1 MFYYI
6 DKEEAKNGNSLIL
19 AVTNEQYDDYKKR
32 FNDKA
37 IEFQGENLPFYIT
50 YDEITNTVR
59 EATELE
65 KIERDQLKL
74 DKNQVIINNKIVTYN
89 KDYQKIISGKIVNKT
104 LKELLEA
111 NILTIEEIKTNK
123 IEEIKKMRDEFISS
137 DLELDGYLIQV
148 RDQEDRDKFNRLIL
162 GLLLG
167 QLKKEDKEEWRLSD
181 NSYMSFTYSKLAEIP
196 TIYSNRER
204 EAFKKFHI
212 LEEKLKKAKT
222 INEIEEISW

>member
-6 DKEEAKNGNSLIL
+6 DKEEAKKGNSLVL

-50 YDEITNTVR
+50 YDEITNTIR

-65 KIERDQLKL
+65 KIDRGQLKL
-74 DKNQVIINNKIVTYN
+74 DENQVVINNKIVTYN

-104 LKELLEA
+104 LKELFEK
-111 NILTIEEIKTNK
+111 NILTIEEIKTKK
-123 IEEIKKMRDEFISS
+123 IEEIKKIRDEFISS
-137 DLELDGYLIQV
+137 DLELDGFLIQV
-148 RDQEDRDKFNRLIL
+148 RNQEDRDKFNRIIL

-167 QLKKEDKEEWRLSD
+167 QLRKEDKEEWRLSD

-196 TIYSNRER
+196 VIYSNRER
-204 EAFKKFHI
+204 DAFKKFHI
-212 LEEKLKKAKT
+212 LEEKLKKAKA

>member
-104 LKELLEA
+104 LKELLES

-148 RDQEDRDKFNRLIL
+148 RDQEDRDKFNRIIL

-212 LEEKLKKAKT
+212 
-222 INEIEEISW
+222 

>member
-50 YDEITNTVR
+50 YNEITNTVR

-111 NILTIEEIKTNK
+111 NILTIEGIKTNK

-148 RDQEDRDKFNRLIL
+148 RDQEDRDKFNRIIL

>member
-6 DKEEAKNGNSLIL
+6 DKEEAKKGNSLIL
-19 AVTNEQYDDYKKR
+19 AVTNKQYDDYKKR

-65 KIERDQLKL
+65 KINRSQLTL
-74 DKNQVIINNKIVTYN
+74 YENQVIINNKIVTYN

-104 LKELLEA
+104 LKELLET
-111 NILTIEEIKTNK
+111 NVLTIEEIKTNK

-148 RDQEDRDKFNRLIL
+148 RDQEDRDKFNRIIL

>member
-6 DKEEAKNGNSLIL
+6 DKEEAKKGNSLIL

-65 KIERDQLKL
+65 KINRSQLTL
-74 DKNQVIINNKIVTYN
+74 YENQVIINNKIVTYN

-104 LKELLEA
+104 LKELLET

-148 RDQEDRDKFNRLIL
+148 RNQEDKDKFNRIIL

>member
-50 YDEITNTVR
+50 YDEIANTVR

-65 KIERDQLKL
+65 KIDRGQLKL
-74 DKNQVIINNKIVTYN
+74 NENQVIINNKIVTYN

-104 LKELLEA
+104 LKELLET

-137 DLELDGYLIQV
+137 DLKLDGYLIQV
-148 RDQEDRDKFNRLIL
+148 RDQEDRDKFNRIIL

>member
-19 AVTNEQYDDYKKR
+19 AVTNEQYNDYKKR
-32 FNDKA
+32 FNNKA

-50 YDEITNTVR
+50 YDEIANTVR

-65 KIERDQLKL
+65 KIDRGQLKL
-74 DKNQVIINNKIVTYN
+74 DENQVVINNKIVTYN
-89 KDYQKIISGKIVNKT
+89 KDFQKIISGKIVNKT
-104 LKELLEA
+104 LKELLET
-111 NILTIEEIKTNK
+111 NILTIEEIKTKK
-123 IEEIKKMRDEFISS
+123 IEEIKKMRDGFISS

-148 RDQEDRDKFNRLIL
+148 RDQEDRDKFNRIIL

-167 QLKKEDKEEWRLSD
+167 QLRKEDKEEWRLSD
-181 NSYMSFTYSKLAEIP
+181 NSYMSFTYSKLAEVP

-204 EAFKKFHI
+204 DAFKKFHI

>member
-6 DKEEAKNGNSLIL
+6 DKEEAKKGNSLIL

-50 YDEITNTVR
+50 YDEIINTVR

-65 KIERDQLKL
+65 KINRSQLTL
-74 DKNQVIINNKIVTYN
+74 YENQVIINNKIVTYN

-104 LKELLEA
+104 LKELLET
-111 NILTIEEIKTNK
+111 NVLTIEEIKTNK

-148 RDQEDRDKFNRLIL
+148 RDQEDRDKFNRIIL

>member
-50 YDEITNTVR
+50 YDEITNTIR

-148 RDQEDRDKFNRLIL
+148 RDQEDRDKFNRIIL

-222 INEIEEISW
+222 INEIEEVSW

>member
-6 DKEEAKNGNSLIL
+6 DKEEAKKGNSLIL

-65 KIERDQLKL
+65 KINRSQLTL
-74 DKNQVIINNKIVTYN
+74 YENQVIINNKIVTYN

-123 IEEIKKMRDEFISS
+123 IAEIKKMRDEFISS

-148 RDQEDRDKFNRLIL
+148 RDQEDRDKFNRIIL

-204 EAFKKFHI
+204 DAFKKFHI
-212 LEEKLKKAKT
+212 LEEKLKNAKT

>member
-50 YDEITNTVR
+50 YNEITNTVR

-148 RDQEDRDKFNRLIL
+148 RDQEDRDKFNRIIL

-196 TIYSNRER
+196 AIYSNRER
-204 EAFKKFHI
+204 ETFKKFHI

>member
-50 YDEITNTVR
+50 YDEVTNTVR

-65 KIERDQLKL
+65 KIDRGQLTL
-74 DKNQVIINNKIVTYN
+74 YENQVIINNKIVTYN

-104 LKELLEA
+104 LKELLET
-111 NILTIEEIKTNK
+111 NILTIEEIKTKK
-123 IEEIKKMRDEFISS
+123 IEEIKKMRDEFINS
-137 DLELDGYLIQV
+137 DLELDGCLIQV
-148 RDQEDRDKFNRLIL
+148 RDQEDRDKFNRIIL

-167 QLKKEDKEEWRLSD
+167 QLRKEDKEEWRLSD

-204 EAFKKFHI
+204 DAFKKFHI

>member
-1 MFYYI
+1 
-6 DKEEAKNGNSLIL
+6 
-19 AVTNEQYDDYKKR
+19 
-32 FNDKA
+32 
-37 IEFQGENLPFYIT
+37 
-50 YDEITNTVR
+50 
-59 EATELE
+59 
-65 KIERDQLKL
+65 
-74 DKNQVIINNKIVTYN
+74 
-89 KDYQKIISGKIVNKT
+89 
-104 LKELLEA
+104 
-111 NILTIEEIKTNK
+111 
-123 IEEIKKMRDEFISS
+123 MRNEFISS

-148 RDQEDRDKFNRLIL
+148 RDQEDRDKFNRIIL

>member
-6 DKEEAKNGNSLIL
+6 DKEEAKKGNSLIL

-65 KIERDQLKL
+65 KINRSQLTL
-74 DKNQVIINNKIVTYN
+74 YENQVIINNKIVTYN
-89 KDYQKIISGKIVNKT
+89 KDYQKIISGKIINKT
-104 LKELLEA
+104 LKELLET
-111 NILTIEEIKTNK
+111 NVLTIEEIKTNK
-123 IEEIKKMRDEFISS
+123 IAEIKKMRDEFISS

-148 RDQEDRDKFNRLIL
+148 RDQEDRDKFNRIIL

>member
-6 DKEEAKNGNSLIL
+6 DKEEAKKGNSLIL

-65 KIERDQLKL
+65 KINRSQLTL
-74 DKNQVIINNKIVTYN
+74 YENQVIINNKIVTYN

-111 NILTIEEIKTNK
+111 NVLTIEEIKTNK
-123 IEEIKKMRDEFISS
+123 IAEIKKMRDEFISS

-148 RDQEDRDKFNRLIL
+148 RDQEDRDKFNRIIL

-204 EAFKKFHI
+204 DAFKKFHI

>member
-6 DKEEAKNGNSLIL
+6 DKEEAKKGNSLIL

-65 KIERDQLKL
+65 KINRSQLTL
-74 DKNQVIINNKIVTYN
+74 YENQVIINNKIVTYN

-104 LKELLEA
+104 LKELLET
-111 NILTIEEIKTNK
+111 NVLTIEEIKTNK

-148 RDQEDRDKFNRLIL
+148 RDQEDRDKFNRIIL

-167 QLKKEDKEEWRLSD
+167 QLKKEDKEEWRLSN

>member
-50 YDEITNTVR
+50 YDENANTVR

-65 KIERDQLKL
+65 KIDRGQLKL
-74 DKNQVIINNKIVTYN
+74 DENQVIINNKIVTYN

-148 RDQEDRDKFNRLIL
+148 RDQEDRDKFNRIIL

>member
-111 NILTIEEIKTNK
+111 NILTIEGIKTNK

-148 RDQEDRDKFNRLIL
+148 RDQEDRDKFNRIIL

>member
-50 YDEITNTVR
+50 YDEVTNTVR

-65 KIERDQLKL
+65 KIDRGQLKL
-74 DKNQVIINNKIVTYN
+74 DENQVIIDNKIITYN

-104 LKELLEA
+104 LKELLET
-111 NILTIEEIKTNK
+111 NILTIEEIKTKK
-123 IEEIKKMRDEFISS
+123 IEEIKKTRDEFINS

-148 RDQEDRDKFNRLIL
+148 RNQEDRDKFNRIIL

-167 QLKKEDKEEWRLSD
+167 QLRKEDKEEWRLSD

-204 EAFKKFHI
+204 DAFKKFHI

>member
-148 RDQEDRDKFNRLIL
+148 RDQEDRDKFNRIIL

>member
-65 KIERDQLKL
+65 KINRSQLTL
-74 DKNQVIINNKIVTYN
+74 YENQVIINNKIVTYN

-104 LKELLEA
+104 LKELLET
-111 NILTIEEIKTNK
+111 NVLTIEEIKTNK

-148 RDQEDRDKFNRLIL
+148 RDQEDRDKFNRIIL

>member
-6 DKEEAKNGNSLIL
+6 DKEEAKKGNSLIL

-50 YDEITNTVR
+50 YDEITNTIR

-65 KIERDQLKL
+65 KIDRGQLKL
-74 DKNQVIINNKIVTYN
+74 NENQVVINNKIVTYN

-104 LKELLEA
+104 LKELFET
-111 NILTIEEIKTNK
+111 NILTIEEIKTKK
-123 IEEIKKMRDEFISS
+123 IEEIKKRRDEFISS
-137 DLELDGYLIQV
+137 DLELDGCLIQV
-148 RDQEDRDKFNRLIL
+148 RNQEDRDKFNRIIL

-167 QLKKEDKEEWRLSD
+167 QLRKEDKEEWRLSD

-196 TIYSNRER
+196 VIYSNRER
-204 EAFKKFHI
+204 DAFKKFHI

>member
-6 DKEEAKNGNSLIL
+6 DKEEAKKGNSLVL
-19 AVTNEQYDDYKKR
+19 AVTNEQYNDYKQR

-50 YDEITNTVR
+50 YNEITNTIR

-65 KIERDQLKL
+65 KIDRGQLKL
-74 DKNQVIINNKIVTYN
+74 DENQVIINNKIITYN
-89 KDYQKIISGKIVNKT
+89 KDFQKIISEKIVNKE
-104 LKELLEA
+104 LKELLET
-111 NILTIEEIKTNK
+111 NILTIEEIKTKK
-123 IEEIKKMRDEFISS
+123 IEEIKKTRDEFINS
-137 DLELDGYLIQV
+137 DLELDGCLIQV
-148 RDQEDRDKFNRLIL
+148 RDQEDRDKFNRIIL

-167 QLKKEDKEEWRLSD
+167 QLRKEDKEEWRLSD

-204 EAFKKFHI
+204 DAFKKFHI

>member
-65 KIERDQLKL
+65 KIERDQVKL

-111 NILTIEEIKTNK
+111 NILTIEGIKTNK
-123 IEEIKKMRDEFISS
+123 IEEIKKMRNEFISS

-148 RDQEDRDKFNRLIL
+148 RDQEDRDKFNRIIL

>member
-37 IEFQGENLPFYIT
+37 IEFQGENLPFYIS
-50 YDEITNTVR
+50 YDENTNTVR

-65 KIERDQLKL
+65 KIDRGQLKL
-74 DKNQVIINNKIVTYN
+74 DENQVIINNKIVTYN

-148 RDQEDRDKFNRLIL
+148 RDQEDRDKFNRIIL
-162 GLLLG
+162 GILLG

>member
-6 DKEEAKNGNSLIL
+6 DKEEAKKGNSLIL

-65 KIERDQLKL
+65 KINRSQLTL
-74 DKNQVIINNKIVTYN
+74 YENQVIINNKIVTYN

-104 LKELLEA
+104 LKELLET
-111 NILTIEEIKTNK
+111 NVLTIEEIKTNK

-148 RDQEDRDKFNRLIL
+148 RDQEDRDKFNRIIL

>member
-74 DKNQVIINNKIVTYN
+74 DENQVIINNKIVTYN

-111 NILTIEEIKTNK
+111 NVLTIEEIKTNK
-123 IEEIKKMRDEFISS
+123 IEEIKKARDEFISS

-148 RDQEDRDKFNRLIL
+148 RDQEDRDKFNRIIL

>member
-50 YDEITNTVR
+50 YDEIANTVR

-65 KIERDQLKL
+65 KIDRGQLKL
-74 DKNQVIINNKIVTYN
+74 GDNQIIINNQIVNYN
-89 KDYQKIISGKIVNKT
+89 KDYQKIVSGKIIDKS
-104 LKELLEA
+104 LKELVET
-111 NILTIEEIKTNK
+111 NILTIEEVKKKK
-123 IEEIKKMRDEFISS
+123 IEELKNKRDEFINS
-137 DLELDGYLIQV
+137 DLELDGYFIQV
-148 RDQEDRDKFNRLIL
+148 RNQEDRDKFNRIIL

-167 QLKKEDKEEWRLSD
+167 KIKKEDKEEWRLSD

-204 EAFKKFHI
+204 DAFKKFHI

>member
-6 DKEEAKNGNSLIL
+6 DKEEAKKGNSLIL

-65 KIERDQLKL
+65 KINRSQLTL
-74 DKNQVIINNKIVTYN
+74 YENQVIINNKIVTYS

-104 LKELLEA
+104 LKELLET
-111 NILTIEEIKTNK
+111 NVLTIEEIKTN
-123 IEEIKKMRDEFISS
+123 
-137 DLELDGYLIQV
+137 
-148 RDQEDRDKFNRLIL
+148 
-162 GLLLG
+162 
-167 QLKKEDKEEWRLSD
+167 
-181 NSYMSFTYSKLAEIP
+181 
-196 TIYSNRER
+196 
-204 EAFKKFHI
+204 
-212 LEEKLKKAKT
+212 
-222 INEIEEISW
+222 

>member
-1 MFYYI
+1 MFYYV
-6 DKEEAKNGNSLIL
+6 DKIEAKKGNSLVL

-50 YDEITNTVR
+50 YDEITNTIR
-59 EATELE
+59 EATEIE
-65 KIERDQLKL
+65 KIDRGQLKL
-74 DKNQVIINNKIVTYN
+74 DENQVVINNKIVTYN

-104 LKELLEA
+104 LKELLET
-111 NILTIEEIKTNK
+111 NILTIEEIKTKK
-123 IEEIKKMRDEFISS
+123 IEEIKKRRDEFISS
-137 DLELDGYLIQV
+137 DLEFDGCLIQV
-148 RDQEDRDKFNRLIL
+148 RDQEDRDKFNRIIL

-167 QLKKEDKEEWRLSD
+167 QLRKEDKEEWRLSN

-204 EAFKKFHI
+204 DAFRKFHV

>member
-6 DKEEAKNGNSLIL
+6 NKEEAKNGNSLIL

-50 YDEITNTVR
+50 YDEIANTVR

-65 KIERDQLKL
+65 KIDRGQLKL
-74 DKNQVIINNKIVTYN
+74 NENQVIINNKIVTYN

-104 LKELLEA
+104 LKELLET

-137 DLELDGYLIQV
+137 DLKLDGYLIQV
-148 RDQEDRDKFNRLIL
+148 RDQEDRDKFNRIIL

>member
-111 NILTIEEIKTNK
+111 NILTIEGIKTNK
-123 IEEIKKMRDEFISS
+123 IEEIKKMRNEFISS

-148 RDQEDRDKFNRLIL
+148 RDQEDRDKFNRIIL